1 MSQPKK
7 QPYIVSWSGGKDSL
21 LALERL
27 RAQGETVA
35 GLLTTITE
43 EDRIA
48 MHGVSVELLRLQAE
62 ALGLPLVTSP
72 VPAFP
77 TNAIYEAALARAVD
91 RFRSLGIERMAFG
104 DLFLEDI
111 RAYREGLCQRWGLT
125 AVFPLWG
132 LNTTEIAQEFLARG
146 GCATICCAR
155 REDWVGQAYDAD
167 FIARIATD
175 SDPCGENG
183 EFHTFVTDGPGF
195 HHPVHGSVAGRTR
208 RQGFWQAEWT
218 VEAVQHH
225 THEDRPRR
233 TLPAAALTQGDCA
246 G

>member
-1 MSQPKK
+1 ML
-7 QPYIVSWSGGKDSL
+7 SWSGGKDSL

-43 EDRIA
+43 DDRIA
-48 MHGVSVELLRLQAE
+48 MHGVPLELLQLQAE
-62 ALGLPLVTSP
+62 ALNLPLVTCP

-77 TNAIYEAALARAVD
+77 SNAVYEAALARAVD
-91 RFRSLGIERMAFG
+91 RFRSLGIERIAFG
-104 DLFLEDI
+104 DLFLADI
-111 RAYREGLCQRWGLT
+111 RAYRESLCLRWGLT

-132 LNTTEIAQEFLARG
+132 FNTTELAQQFLAMG
-146 GCATICCAR
+146 GHATICCAA

-167 FIARIATD
+167 FIARLAGNI
-175 SDPCGENG
+175 DPCGENG

-195 HHPVHGSVAGRTR
+195 SRPVPGSVAGRTQR
-208 RQGFWQAEWT
+208 HGFWQAEWT

-225 THEDRPRR
+225 THDCRPRHSKR
-233 TLPAAALTQGDCA
+233 VPTLTQGDCA